1 MTPGPP
7 GLGKSTT
14 AQLLSREHGFVY
26 YEGDCFWALR
36 NPYVSVDAK
45 EATLAQLSQTKLIGE
60 GLEERREVAA
70 GVTRYFIETKIET
83 GFPTREYMA
92 KIAGRTFDDEI
103 IEAGFAAMCSDI
115 ARERGRIGGDWVI
128 ASVLDNKKIRKFVR

>member
-14 AQLLSREHGFVY
+14 AQLLSREHGYVY

-45 EATLAQLSQTKLIGE
+45 EATLAQLSQTKLVGA
-60 GLEERREVAA
+60 GLEERREVVA
-70 GVTRYFIETKIET
+70 GVTRYFFTETKIDWYQT
-83 GFPTREYMA
+83 NFTDQGVHGKDRWA
-92 KIAGRTFDDEI
+92 
-103 IEAGFAAMCSDI
+103 DI
-115 ARERGRIGGDWVI
+115 QRR
-128 ASVLDNKKIRKFVR
+128 NH

>member
-1 MTPGPP
+1 MDHRSKNHKICLHKKLIAPGPP

-45 EATLAQLSQTKLIGE
+45 EATLAQLSQTKLVGA
-60 GLEERREVAA
+60 GLEVKRFKYLR
-70 GVTRYFIETKIET
+70 GSTLLWTGQTR
-83 GFPTREYMA
+83 A
-92 KIAGRTFDDEI
+92 KE
-103 IEAGFAAMCSDI
+103 S
-115 ARERGRIGGDWVI
+115 
-128 ASVLDNKKIRKFVR
+128 